1 MLLHEKIRRL
11 IRPYRKGAICDI
23 AQISVQTLE
32 NVLSGDR
39 QARADTVRRLASA
52 FGVDAG
58 WLFDDEKTW
67 PPIRTRPVTD
77 LMDEPAQKAAAGVV
91 AAA

>member
-1 MLLHEKIRRL
+1 MLFHEEIRRL
-11 IRPYRKGAICDI
+11 IRSYRKGAICEI
-23 AQISVQTLE
+23 ARISVQTLE

-39 QARADTVRRLASA
+39 QPRADTVRRLGSA
-52 FGVDAG
+52 FGVDVG
-58 WLFDDEKTW
+58 GLFDDEKSW

-77 LMDEPAQKAAAGVV
+77 LMDEPAQAAASGAV